1 MDPIIEDIRRRTPD
15 VPAVECLA
23 RVVPLIPRDYRRGIR
38 KIVLLDRDYR
48 GLKAGGR
55 YVPVRGTRSADIELF
70 LDSYAS
76 LPESLRTDRIFVT
89 FSLGQSLMHEIYH
102 HRIRRVSGRQKST
115 DKVED

>member
-48 GLKAGGR
+48 GLKARGR

-89 FSLGQSLMHEIYH
+89 FSLGQSHSIRPSLML
-102 HRIRRVSGRQKST
+102 RRSYFAV
-115 DKVED
+115 